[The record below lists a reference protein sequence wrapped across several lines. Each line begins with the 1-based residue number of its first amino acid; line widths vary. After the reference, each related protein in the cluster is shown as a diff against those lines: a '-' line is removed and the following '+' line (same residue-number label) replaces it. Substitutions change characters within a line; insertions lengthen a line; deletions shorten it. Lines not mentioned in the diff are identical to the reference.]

1 MHDGS
6 DADPRST
13 AAHEET
19 AFRSD
24 LRRLLS
30 GVNLAVLLLS
40 IAAATWGVFD
50 SVTDADGD
58 RFWGN
63 LAIAGP
69 GIYAGWCMFEPA
81 LRRSSDVG
89 LVILRLFSACLVAP
103 GLVAAPVG
111 AILAVAVIFP
121 GMREAI
127 TSSQADN
134 SGFHYYWSE
143 GIASQLLLVPLG
155 GWVVGACV
163 ALGVCLIVTLPILSL
178 RAPDAVISGSH
189 IEKVEGA
196 KRDRTAAFVFCGL
209 GATVLG
215 TVLWVFGDG
224 GSILE
229 FPRDLGWFLD
239 GLSHGILDGEE
250 AAWLFGV
257 LFVVAGVLAMG
268 WGCVR
273 VLSARSDRADEGIA
287 D

>member
-1 MHDGS
+1 MNDGS
-6 DADPRST
+6 GADSRSA
-13 AAHEET
+13 AAHDET
-19 AFRSD
+19 ALRSD

-69 GIYAGWCMFEPA
+69 GVYAGWCMFEPA
-81 LRRSSDVG
+81 LRRSTGVG
-89 LVILRLFSACLVAP
+89 LVILRLLSACLIAP
-103 GLVAAPVG
+103 ALVAVPVG
-111 AILAVAVIFP
+111 VILAIAVIFP

-127 TSSQADN
+127 ASSQADN
-134 SGFHYYWSE
+134 GGFHYYWSE
-143 GIASQLLLVPLG
+143 GIVSQLLLVPLA
-155 GWVVGACV
+155 GWMVGACV

-178 RAPDAVISGSH
+178 RAPDVVISGSH

-196 KRDRTAAFVFCGL
+196 KRDTTAAFVFCGL
-209 GATVLG
+209 GATILG
-215 TVLWVFGDG
+215 IVLWVFGDG

-229 FPRDLGWFLD
+229 FPRDLGRFLD
-239 GLSHGILDGEE
+239 GISHGVVDGQE

-257 LFVVAGVLAMG
+257 LLVVAGVLAMG
-268 WGCVR
+268 WGCTR
-273 VLSARSDRADEGIA
+273 VLSARSTASRR
-287 D
+287 